1 LLYKPTSF
9 VPQSL
14 VARTPGDFVAT
25 ACALLA
31 QIAAARAAAQRP
43 GAAPAATY
51 GAARARLARAAAP
64 GAPGVFDVAGWTREW
79 ERALVLAVRE
89 SAARGWAGGAAT
101 KHLVAAR
108 DAGGDRRAR
117 RWRRA

>member
-64 GAPGVFDVAGWTREW
+64 GAPGVFDFAGWTREW

-89 SAARGWAGGAAT
+89 SAARGWAGGAAAT
-101 KHLVAAR
+101 HLVAAR
-108 DAGGDRRAR
+108 DAGGDRA
-117 RWRRA
+117 